1 MSRAVEVEKGDTLAN
16 VLRRRIS
23 DSILQNRIAP
33 GTRLDEQRLA
43 TEFGVSRTPV
53 REALT
58 QLSAAGLVT
67 SRPHAGT
74 IVRPIEQARVSSL
87 CEAAIELESLCARL
101 AASKMSV
108 MELGR
113 LKAWHEACAAAH
125 GAEDVDGYAQSNR
138 NFHSAV
144 IAGTH
149 NSDLQDCVEM
159 CRLRI
164 APYQRLQFALSTR
177 RVAAQAEHAQIL
189 GALERHAA
197 DDAAAA
203 MRAHLSAAAIAI
215 DEQLRLAGRYERSID
230 TSGW

>member
-23 DSILQNRIAP
+23 DSILQNQIAP

-43 TEFGVSRTPV
+43 TQFGVSRTPV

-58 QLSAAGLVT
+58 QLSAAGLVS
-67 SRPHAGT
+67 SRPHAGS

-87 CEAAIELESLCARL
+87 CEAAIELEALCARL
-101 AASKMSV
+101 AATKMSV

-113 LKAWHEACAAAH
+113 LRAWHEACATAH
-125 GAEDVDGYAQSNR
+125 ASADVDAYAQCNR
-138 NFHSAV
+138 NLHSAI

-149 NSDLQDCVEM
+149 NADLADCVEM

-164 APYQRLQFALSTR
+164 APYQRLQFALSAR
-177 RVAAQAEHAQIL
+177 RAAAQEEHQLIL
-189 GALERHAA
+189 GALERHVP

-215 DEQLRLAGRYERSID
+215 DEQLRLAGWY
-230 TSGW
+230 

>member
-1 MSRAVEVEKGDTLAN
+1 VARTIEVEKGDTLAN
-16 VLRRRIS
+16 VLRRHIS
-23 DSILQNRIAP
+23 DSILQNEIAP

-43 TEFGVSRTPV
+43 AQFGVSRTPV

-67 SRPHAGT
+67 TRPHAGS

-113 LKAWHEACAAAH
+113 LKSWHEACAAADSSD
-125 GAEDVDGYAQSNR
+125 DVDRYAQSNR
-138 NFHSAV
+138 NFHST
-144 IAGTH
+144 IITGTH
-149 NSDLQDCVEM
+149 NSDLADCVEM

-164 APYQRLQFALSTR
+164 APYQRLPFALEER
-177 RVAAQAEHAQIL
+177 RAAVQAEHAAIL
-189 GALERHAA
+189 RALERRSPEEAE
-197 DDAAAA
+197 AA
-203 MRAHLSAAAIAI
+203 MREHLSVAAIAI
-215 DEQLRLAGRYERSID
+215 DQQLRLAGWY
-230 TSGW
+230 